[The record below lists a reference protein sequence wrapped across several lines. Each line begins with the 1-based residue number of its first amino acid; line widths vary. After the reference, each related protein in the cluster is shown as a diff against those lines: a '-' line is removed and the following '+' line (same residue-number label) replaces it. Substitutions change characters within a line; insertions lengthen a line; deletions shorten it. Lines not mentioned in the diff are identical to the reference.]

1 MPSAARTSSGEN
13 PPMSALPRAPS
24 AKAATERDAMP
35 DDQLMLAYAHGDA
48 AAFDVLY
55 ARHEGGL
62 FRFVRRLL
70 GARLAAQADEVFQD
84 TWVRIVSARDSFSP
98 QGATWRTWAF
108 TIAHNLAMDRLRVSG
123 REVALD
129 THPDDGGDA
138 VPTLERGVR
147 GAVDAAS
154 HPSAEELAFW
164 RAAGRR
170 LLACLDELP
179 PEQRAAFLLHHEDGL
194 TVDALAASL
203 EIGFET
209 VRSRLRYGLQKL
221 RGCMERYL
229 SVLEQRA

>member
-1 MPSAARTSSGEN
+1 
-13 PPMSALPRAPS
+13 MSALPRAPS
-24 AKAATERDAMP
+24 TKAATEREAMP
-35 DDQLMLAYAHGDA
+35 DDQLMLAYAQGDG

-62 FRFVRRLL
+62 FRFVKRLL

-84 TWVRIVSARDSFSP
+84 TWVRIISARGSFSP
-98 QGATWRTWAF
+98 QGAAWRTWAF

-129 THPDDGGDA
+129 AHPDDGDDA
-138 VPTLERGVR
+138 FPALDRGVR
-147 GAVDAAS
+147 GAALDASA

-179 PEQRAAFLLHHEDGL
+179 AEQRAAFLLHHEDGL
-194 TVDALAASL
+194 TVEALAASL
-203 EIGFET
+203 GIGFET

>member
-1 MPSAARTSSGEN
+1 
-13 PPMSALPRAPS
+13 MSALPRAPS
-24 AKAATERDAMP
+24 TKAATEREAMP
-35 DDQLMLAYAHGDA
+35 DDQLMLAYARGDG

-62 FRFVRRLL
+62 FRFVKRLL
-70 GARLAAQADEVFQD
+70 GARLASQADEVFQD
-84 TWVRIVSARDSFSP
+84 TWVRIISARDSFSP
-98 QGATWRTWAF
+98 QGAAWRTWAF

-129 THPDDGGDA
+129 AHPDDGDDA
-138 VPTLERGVR
+138 VPTLDRGVR
-147 GAVDAAS
+147 GAALDAAA

-179 PEQRAAFLLHHEDGL
+179 ADQRAAFLLHHEDGL
-194 TVDALAASL
+194 TVEALAASL
-203 EIGFET
+203 GIGFET

>member
-1 MPSAARTSSGEN
+1 
-13 PPMSALPRAPS
+13 MSALPRAPS

-35 DDQLMLAYAHGDA
+35 DDQLMLAYARGDG

-62 FRFVRRLL
+62 FRFVKRLL

-84 TWVRIVSARDSFSP
+84 TWVRIISARDSFSP
-98 QGATWRTWAF
+98 QGAAWRTWAF

-123 REVALD
+123 REVPLD
-129 THPDDGGDA
+129 AHPGDGDDA
-138 VPTLERGVR
+138 VPALDRGVR

-170 LLACLDELP
+170 LLGCLDELP

-194 TVDALAASL
+194 TVEALAASL
-203 EIGFET
+203 EVGFET

>member
-1 MPSAARTSSGEN
+1 
-13 PPMSALPRAPS
+13 
-24 AKAATERDAMP
+24 MP
-35 DDQLMLAYAHGDA
+35 DDQLMLAYARGDA

-55 ARHEGGL
+55 ARHEGSL
-62 FRFVRRLL
+62 FRFVKRLL

-84 TWVRIVSARDSFSP
+84 TWVRIISARDSFSP

-123 REVALD
+123 REVTLD
-129 THPDDGGDA
+129 AHATDDGGDA
-138 VPTLERGVR
+138 VPALDRGVL
-147 GAVDAAS
+147 GATDFSA

-170 LLACLDELP
+170 LLACLEELP
-179 PEQRAAFLLHHEDGL
+179 AEQRAAFLLHHEDGL
-194 TVDALAASL
+194 TVDALAARL

>member
-1 MPSAARTSSGEN
+1 
-13 PPMSALPRAPS
+13 MSALPRAPS
-24 AKAATERDAMP
+24 TKAATERDAMP
-35 DDQLMLAYAHGDA
+35 DDQLMLAYAQGDG

-62 FRFVRRLL
+62 FRFVKRLL
-70 GARLAAQADEVFQD
+70 GAKLAAQADEVFQD
-84 TWVRIVSARDSFSP
+84 TWVRIISARDSFSP

-129 THPDDGGDA
+129 AHPDDGDDA
-138 VPTLERGVR
+138 VPVLDRGVR
-147 GAVDAAS
+147 GAALDAAA

-179 PEQRAAFLLHHEDGL
+179 AEQRAAFLLHHEDGL
-194 TVDALAASL
+194 TVEALAASL
-203 EIGFET
+203 GIGFET

-221 RGCMERYL
+221 RVCMERYL

>member
-1 MPSAARTSSGEN
+1 
-13 PPMSALPRAPS
+13 
-24 AKAATERDAMP
+24 
-35 DDQLMLAYAHGDA
+35 
-48 AAFDVLY
+48 
-55 ARHEGGL
+55 
-62 FRFVRRLL
+62 
-70 GARLAAQADEVFQD
+70 
-84 TWVRIVSARDSFSP
+84 
-98 QGATWRTWAF
+98 
-108 TIAHNLAMDRLRVSG
+108 
-123 REVALD
+123 VALGP
-129 THPDDGGDA
+129 HPDDGDDA
-138 VPTLERGVR
+138 VPTLDRGVR
-147 GAVDAAS
+147 GAVDAAA

-194 TVDALAASL
+194 TVEALAASL

>member
-1 MPSAARTSSGEN
+1 
-13 PPMSALPRAPS
+13 MSALPRAPS
-24 AKAATERDAMP
+24 AKSAPGRDAMP
-35 DDQLMLAYAHGDA
+35 DDQLMLAYAQGDG

-62 FRFVRRLL
+62 FRFVKRLL
-70 GARLAAQADEVFQD
+70 GARLAAPADEVFQA
-84 TWVRIVSARDSFSP
+84 TWVRLLSARDSFSP
-98 QGATWRTWAF
+98 QGAAWRTWAF

-129 THPDDGGDA
+129 AHFDDGDDA
-138 VPTLERGVR
+138 LPLLDRGVP
-147 GAVDAAS
+147 GAAPDAAA

-179 PEQRAAFLLHHEDGL
+179 AEQRAAFLLHHEDGL
-194 TVDALAASL
+194 TVEALAASL
-203 EIGFET
+203 GIGFET